1 MSEIYLSY
9 ENIPYLYH
17 INSNKLY
24 ELLGEYLK
32 EVDDYR
38 IIQNVRF
45 HSNEISRREAMLML
59 NKNDHTKAIH
69 NLIMT

>member
-1 MSEIYLSY
+1 MRRIYLSY
-9 ENIPYLYH
+9 ENIPYLYN

-38 IIQNVRF
+38 IIQNVRL
-45 HSNEISRREAMLML
+45 HANEISRRKAMLMI
-59 NKNDHTKAIH
+59 NNDGFIQKQHVT
-69 NLIMT
+69 